1 MKKRYSVLH
10 RLLESFLRGAQGGR
24 YGRGAAFFCLGCCL
38 VPLVF
43 AGLFHFFGAFWGW
56 AIAAVLAALA
66 LAHFDAYES
75 EYPAEPETFVRKKSA
90 RFSHSGKTQRCSREK
105 IS

>member
-1 MKKRYSVLH
+1 MKKRYVILH
-10 RLLESFLRGAQGGR
+10 GLLENFLCGAQGGS
-24 YGRGAAFFCLGCCL
+24 YGKGAFFLFFAFCCL

-43 AGLFHFFGAFWGW
+43 AGLFHFLGAFWSW

-75 EYPAEPETFVRKKSA
+75 EYPAKSEMPACKPSCLSRRKA
-90 RFSHSGKTQRCSREK
+90 QRFSGKK
-105 IS
+105 AI

>member
-43 AGLFHFFGAFWGW
+43 AGLFHFFGAFWG
-56 AIAAVLAALA
+56 
-66 LAHFDAYES
+66 
-75 EYPAEPETFVRKKSA
+75 
-90 RFSHSGKTQRCSREK
+90 
-105 IS
+105 